1 MTHNEAPLSVTFKPH
16 GGYDAPLFTVRA
28 NDPIEL
34 VNYLNALA
42 EGEAF
47 DAMGRAQA
55 ALAAKFELGKGMGAV
70 TEQAAPQ
77 QQAPVDHMAPT
88 TPQPEWSTAPQQQ
101 APAPVAPPQAAPGW
115 GQPQQ
120 AAPAAAPAYATP
132 PAPQAPP
139 AGTIP
144 GAPLIAGIP
153 AKFIDKG
160 SWKAFADPRP
170 KQFTDAIPDSNKV
183 NDPNHPGLAAGTHK
197 FWQFVRN

>member
-28 NDPIEL
+28 NDPNEL
-34 VNYLNALA
+34 VGYLNALA

-55 ALAAKFELGKGMGAV
+55 SLTAKFELGKGVSAT
-70 TEQAAPQ
+70 TE
-77 QQAPVDHMAPT
+77 QQAPADHMAPT
-88 TPQPEWSTAPQQQ
+88 TPQPEWSAPQQQ
-101 APAPVAPPQAAPGW
+101 APPVAPPQAAPQW
-115 GQPQQ
+115 GQAQQ
-120 AAPAAAPAYATP
+120 AAPAAAAPAAP

-139 AGTIP
+139 AGSIP

-170 KQFTDAIPDSNKV
+170 KTFTDAIPDSNKT